1 MNISYTKID
10 PAGNIT
16 VIVDSF
22 VPREQQS
29 RVAAELMKRDVTV
42 EQVGFLEKP
51 DDPCCAVRLQM
62 MGGEF
67 CGNASL
73 SAAAVIFS
81 RAGLAE
87 GLYCEELFEV
97 SGAPE
102 PVKISGSMVNRTCF
116 DGEVAMPLPECS
128 FLDGFEGYTFPLVRF
143 PGICHA
149 IVPVGTIE
157 RERAKAVIAS
167 WCRQLGADALGL
179 MFFDRD
185 KHTLTPLVY
194 VASTDTAVW
203 EGSCASGTAAVAA
216 YLAELDGEY
225 ASVRLTEPRGTV
237 SASATYSASQ
247 VRSLTM
253 SNRAVIQGEFTA
265 LIF

>member
-29 RVAAELMKRDVTV
+29 RVASELMKLDNSV

-81 RAGLAE
+81 PCRLGQGFILRGAFRGIR
-87 GLYCEELFEV
+87 C
-97 SGAPE
+97 SGAC
-102 PVKISGSMVNRTCF
+102 KNFRAH
-116 DGEVAMPLPECS
+116 GEQ
-128 FLDGFEGYTFPLVRF
+128 FLL
-143 PGICHA
+143 
-149 IVPVGTIE
+149 
-157 RERAKAVIAS
+157 
-167 WCRQLGADALGL
+167 
-179 MFFDRD
+179 
-185 KHTLTPLVY
+185 
-194 VASTDTAVW
+194 
-203 EGSCASGTAAVAA
+203 
-216 YLAELDGEY
+216 
-225 ASVRLTEPRGTV
+225 
-237 SASATYSASQ
+237 
-247 VRSLTM
+247 
-253 SNRAVIQGEFTA
+253 
-265 LIF
+265 

>member
-29 RVAAELMKRDVTV
+29 RVASELMKRDVTI

-51 DDPCCAVRLQM
+51 NDPCCAVRLQM

-81 RAGLAE
+81 RAGLGE

-102 PVKISGSMVNRTCF
+102 PVKISGNMVNRAC
-116 DGEVAMPLPECS
+116 
-128 FLDGFEGYTFPLVRF
+128 FEGYTFPLVRF

-149 IVPVGTIE
+149 IVPAGAINP
-157 RERAKAVIAS
+157 ERAEAVIAS
-167 WCRQLGADALGL
+167 WCRQLSADALGL

-185 KHTLTPLVY
+185 KCTLTPLVY

-225 ASVRLTEPRGTV
+225 ASARLTEPRGTV
-237 SASATYSASQ
+237 SAAATYSSSQ

>member
-16 VIVDSF
+16 VVVDSF

-29 RVAAELMKRDVTV
+29 RVASELMKRDVTV

-81 RAGLAE
+81 RAGLGE

-97 SGAPE
+97 SGAAE
-102 PVKISGSMVNRTCF
+102 PVKISGHMVNSACF
-116 DGEVAMPLPECS
+116 EGEVAMPLPES
-128 FLDGFEGYTFPLVRF
+128 ISLSSVFP
-143 PGICHA
+143 
-149 IVPVGTIE
+149 
-157 RERAKAVIAS
+157 
-167 WCRQLGADALGL
+167 
-179 MFFDRD
+179 
-185 KHTLTPLVY
+185 
-194 VASTDTAVW
+194 
-203 EGSCASGTAAVAA
+203 A
-216 YLAELDGEY
+216 Y
-225 ASVRLTEPRGTV
+225 
-237 SASATYSASQ
+237 AT
-247 VRSLTM
+247 R
-253 SNRAVIQGEFTA
+253 
-265 LIF
+265 

>member
-29 RVAAELMKRDVTV
+29 RVASELMKRDVTV

-97 SGAPE
+97 SGAAE
-102 PVKISGSMVNRTCF
+102 PVKISGQY
-116 DGEVAMPLPECS
+116 GEQCL
-128 FLDGFEGYTFPLVRF
+128 L
-143 PGICHA
+143 
-149 IVPVGTIE
+149 
-157 RERAKAVIAS
+157 
-167 WCRQLGADALGL
+167 
-179 MFFDRD
+179 
-185 KHTLTPLVY
+185 
-194 VASTDTAVW
+194 
-203 EGSCASGTAAVAA
+203 
-216 YLAELDGEY
+216 
-225 ASVRLTEPRGTV
+225 
-237 SASATYSASQ
+237 
-247 VRSLTM
+247 
-253 SNRAVIQGEFTA
+253 
-265 LIF
+265 